1 MKLFVLLV
9 NLIFLT
15 NTGLSVVD
23 AKRSKKISR
32 DVNFWENV
40 FSKYSSKQCV
50 FHDDRNLDL
59 VYTVKSIPKAHRR
72 RPHRWIEHEKVII
85 RRVLNKL
92 AAGTTLRKKSE
103 LDVYYSIPKRLRN
116 KRSYLSAR
124 NHIRCQNG
132 VKEQFS
138 KSIKR
143 SKKYISMIKKKLIAS
158 GLPTD
163 LAYLPHLES
172 GFNNR
177 AHSKVGAR
185 GLWQLMP
192 ATAKQH
198 MTVSRRRDDR
208 VNVRIATDAAIK
220 ILNSNYKR
228 TKSWPLAITGYNYG
242 INGMVRAMKKL
253 KTNDYD
259 KIRERHRSK
268 IFGFAAK
275 NFYPSFLAVRN
286 LAKKK
291 L

>member
-1 MKLFVLLV
+1 MKYIS
-9 NLIFLT
+9 LIFSLFLFASPA
-15 NTGLSVVD
+15 LSVVGI
-23 AKRSKKISR
+23 KQSR
-32 DVNFWENV
+32 NMNDEVKFWENI

-50 FHDDRNLDL
+50 FHDDRNLNV
-59 VYTVKSIPKAHRR
+59 VYDVKTIPSGNRR
-72 RPHRWIEHEKVII
+72 RPHKWIEHEKVLI

-92 AAGTTLRKKSE
+92 AAGSTLKTKTE
-103 LDVYYSIPKRLRN
+103 LNIYYSIPKKLRN

-124 NHIRCQNG
+124 NHLRCQNG

-138 KSIKR
+138 KSLVR
-143 SKKYISMIKKKLIAS
+143 SKKYLSMIKKKLKAK
-158 GLPTD
+158 GLPSD

-192 ATAKQH
+192 STARQFMK
-198 MTVSRRRDDR
+198 VSRRRDDR
-208 VNVRIATDAAIK
+208 VNARRATDAAIK
-220 ILNSNYKR
+220 ILHDNYSR

-242 INGMVRAMKKL
+242 INGMLRAMKKL
-253 KTNDYD
+253 KTNDYE
-259 KIRERHRSK
+259 KIRDKHRSR